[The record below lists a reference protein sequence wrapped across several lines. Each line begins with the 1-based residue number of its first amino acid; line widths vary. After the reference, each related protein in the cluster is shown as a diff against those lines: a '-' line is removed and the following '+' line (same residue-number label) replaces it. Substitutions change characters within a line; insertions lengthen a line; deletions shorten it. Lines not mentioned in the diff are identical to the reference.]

1 MQIIK
6 PVAGTEVTRGVVHC
20 CLSCFFI
27 VAMVGVVFIVFIVFF
42 LLMWRMGAA
51 TPRRGPTVF

>member
-27 VAMVGVVFIVFIVFF
+27 VAMVGVVFIVFISMLHTKVINIFNF
-42 LLMWRMGAA
+42 LASS
-51 TPRRGPTVF
+51 VQV